1 MFARKPKETAA
12 MEIVRTS
19 PRKRLTGIRRLYP
32 MDTPISALRV
42 IEDAEILLEGKTIVW
57 VGPREHSPAPTEGE
71 ERVEMQG
78 AICTPGWIDAHTH
91 LIWAG
96 SRQHEFRA
104 RLQGQSYL
112 DIARAGGGIMSTVRA
127 VRQTDLSQLIADG
140 RRRLDRMLGYGITTL
155 EAKSGYGLST
165 DAEIKILQAIKAL
178 HQDGPQEISATFLGA
193 HTVPTEYKQD
203 RASYIA
209 LICEEMLPAVAEAG
223 LAEACDVFVEEGA
236 FTIQEARKILQRG
249 LDLGLKPR
257 IHADQLS
264 AGGGAELAAEMGAL
278 SADHLE
284 EISPQ
289 GIQKMADAHVTA
301 CLIPGSTFCL
311 RQQRYAPARA
321 MIDAGLQIALATDLN
336 PGTTCSESLP
346 FLGTLACLQMGLLPE
361 EVLYAVTV
369 GAAHALGRAD
379 QIGRIA
385 IGYQAD
391 LAFFAAPDIDYL
403 FYHYAVAHTQSVFKR
418 GHLVWESRA

>member
-1 MFARKPKETAA
+1 
-12 MEIVRTS
+12 MEIVRTG
-19 PRKRLTGIRRLYP
+19 PRKRFTGISRLYP
-32 MDTPISALRV
+32 MDTAIGTLRV
-42 IEDAEILLEGKTIVW
+42 IEDAEILVEGKHIVW
-57 VGPREHSPAPTEGE
+57 VGKRGEGMGPIEGE
-71 ERVEMQG
+71 ERVEING

-96 SRQHEFRA
+96 SRQNEFRA

-127 VRQTDLSQLIADG
+127 VRQTDLSKLIAEG
-140 RRRLDRMLGYGITTL
+140 RRRLERMLGYGITTL

-165 DAEIKILQAIKAL
+165 DAEIKILRAIRAL
-178 HQDGPQEISATFLGA
+178 HEEGPQEISATFLGA
-193 HTVPTEYKQD
+193 HTVPTEYKHD
-203 RASYIA
+203 RASYVS
-209 LICEEMLPAVAEAG
+209 LVCEEMLPAVAEAG

-236 FTIQEARKILQRG
+236 FTIQEARRILQRG
-249 LDLGLKPR
+249 LDLGLQPR
-257 IHADQLS
+257 LHADQLS
-264 AGGGAELAAEMGAL
+264 SGGGAELAAEMGAL

-284 EISPQ
+284 EISPT
-289 GIQKMADAHVTA
+289 GIQKLAEARVTA

-311 RQQRYAPARA
+311 RQHRYAPARA

-385 IGYQAD
+385 VGYQAD

-403 FYHYAVAHTQSVFKR
+403 FYHYAVPHTQSVYKHGR
-418 GHLVWESRA
+418 KVWSSSH